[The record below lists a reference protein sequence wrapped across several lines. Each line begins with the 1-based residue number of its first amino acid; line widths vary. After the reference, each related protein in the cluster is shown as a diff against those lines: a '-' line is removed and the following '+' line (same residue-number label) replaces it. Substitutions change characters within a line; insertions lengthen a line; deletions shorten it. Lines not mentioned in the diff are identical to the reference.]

1 MLDDHVTG
9 KPFVDRNEQS
19 SFDELCDEV
28 ALAATKKLAA
38 TRRPH
43 RLRMPSARL
52 MFFSPDRD
60 RSNHRT
66 RMFRLHAGECRVE
79 NRLLHANNQ
88 MVPTGRHT
96 RSILGT
102 GFPANRSFRDNHT
115 TVHGSNSRRRTRD
128 RSAAMNASPSSSRT
142 ASTISCV
149 IILLR
154 TISFSGRCAAADPG
168 VRRSM
173 LRA

>member
-52 MFFSPDRD
+52 MFFLPTETDQITELVCSVFMRV
-60 RSNHRT
+60 SAELKIAFSMRT
-66 RMFRLHAGECRVE
+66 IRWCRRVDTPGAFSE
-79 NRLLHANNQ
+79 QVSLRIDL
-88 MVPTGRHT
+88 
-96 RSILGT
+96 
-102 GFPANRSFRDNHT
+102 
-115 TVHGSNSRRRTRD
+115 
-128 RSAAMNASPSSSRT
+128 SATITPPCMDRT
-142 ASTISCV
+142 AVEELGIEA
-149 IILLR
+149 R
-154 TISFSGRCAAADPG
+154 P
-168 VRRSM
+168 
-173 LRA
+173 